1 MRVLVADDH
10 EMVLDMM
17 DMLLSSAGDIEV
29 ETAKDLEGA
38 LEKIAAGSVP
48 ELILLDYNMPGMNG
62 LEGLTRMIEKVD
74 GVPVAL
80 MSGIA
85 PKSIAQ
91 DALDAGAKGFI
102 PKTMPAKSLINA
114 ARFMAAGEVFAPV
127 SFMTAEDSAED
138 NPLAKGLSERELE
151 VLEGVCRGL
160 ANKEIARE
168 LDLQEV
174 TIKLHMKTLCRKLEA
189 RNRTH
194 AAMIAK
200 EAGLF

>member
-17 DMLLSSAGDIEV
+17 DMLLSSADDIEV
-29 ETAKDLEGA
+29 DTATDLDAA
-38 LEKIAAGSVP
+38 LDKISSGSEP
-48 ELILLDYNMPGMNG
+48 DLILLDYNMPGMNG
-62 LEGLTRMIEKVD
+62 LDGLKRAMHACEST
-74 GVPVAL
+74 PVAL

-85 PKSIAQ
+85 AKSIAQ

-127 SFMTAEDSAED
+127 AFMTSDEGHGD
-138 NPLAKGLSERELE
+138 NPLAKNLSERELE

-174 TIKLHMKTLCRKLEA
+174 TIKLHMKTLCRKLDA

-194 AAMIAK
+194 AAMLAK
-200 EAGLF
+200 GAGLF